1 MAATGE
7 GKQSPRSGRGAK
19 LTVRSVAGG
28 RASSD
33 QIMAG
38 KDYLE
43 IDGRRISVTNL
54 NKVLYPGGR
63 FTKAKVIDYYIRIS
77 KYMLPHLKDRPVTL
91 KRFPNGIYAEF
102 FYEKDAPAFTPD
114 WVQRFPVPRR
124 ERSGPPIRYIL
135 INDLPTL
142 VWLANLA
149 NLEIHPFLHRV
160 PKIERPSWIV
170 FDLDPGEGTNVLTC
184 ARVALMLREVLK
196 QLRLESFVKVSG
208 SKGLQLY
215 VPLNNPV
222 EYERTKLFAKAI
234 ADLMAEREPKLIVSK
249 MPKVFRAKKVFID
262 WSQNDD
268 YKTTVGVY
276 SLRAKAH
283 RPYVSMPADWD
294 ELKRAVNKGDADELY
309 FTPEETLA
317 ELERRGDTF
326 KVVLTMKQRLPTD
339 VGSTRATRIRPAGS
353 KRSITERKAMRP
365 SRQGGRR
372 RFAIEQRGARKY
384 LLLEMKNRIRQ
395 WSIGRGLPKK
405 AGERRI
411 VSPVEDASADRLEE
425 LMQRKARQ
433 KTEDF
438 GNYDLIEG
446 SHDGNFLRV
455 YLSGRRHKGEWTLLR
470 ERERW
475 QLTK

>member
-1 MAATGE
+1 M
-7 GKQSPRSGRGAK
+7 P
-19 LTVRSVAGG
+19 
-28 RASSD
+28 
-33 QIMAG
+33 G

-77 KYMLPHLKDRPVTL
+77 RYVLPHLKDRPVTL

-114 WVQRFPVPRR
+114 WVQTFPVPRR
-124 ERSGPPIRYIL
+124 ETPGPPIRYTL

-160 PKIERPSWIV
+160 PKIERPTWIV
-170 FDLDPGEGTNVLTC
+170 FDLDPGEGANVLTC
-184 ARVALMLREVLK
+184 GRVALMLREILK

-208 SKGLQLY
+208 SKGLQLH
-215 VPLNNPV
+215 VPLNTAV
-222 EYERTKLFAKAI
+222 TYEHTKPFAKAI

-249 MPKVFRAKKVFID
+249 MPKVFRARKVFID

-283 RPYVSMPADWD
+283 RPYVSMPIDWG
-294 ELKRAVNKGDADELY
+294 ELKRAVDKDDADELY

-317 ELERRGDTF
+317 ELKKRGDTF
-326 KVVLTMKQRLPTD
+326 KVVLTMKQKLPAD
-339 VGSTRATRIRPAGS
+339 VGSSGAMRGVSPAQS
-353 KRSITERKAMRP
+353 KRSITERKAMRA

-384 LLLEMKNRIRQ
+384 LLLEMKDRIRQ
-395 WSIGRGLPKK
+395 WSIGPGLPKK
-405 AGERRI
+405 AGERQT
-411 VSPVEDASADRLEE
+411 VFSEEDASAQSLEKLMTLRDR
-425 LMQRKARQ
+425 K
-433 KTEDF
+433 KTEDV

-446 SHDGNFLRV
+446 SHEGNFLRV
-455 YLSGRRHKGEWTLLR
+455 YLSGRRNKGEWTLSR